1 MPDDDMLALKTA
13 ALFHD
18 MGHLVNYDTHEE
30 ESVKLARK
38 ILPAYYYTEKQIE
51 KISRLILCTHMPP
64 KPTDLL
70 EEIMCD
76 ADLDYLGRTDFVPV
90 SVNLFKEMKERGKID
105 SLHEWNNH
113 QIKFIQSHQYF
124 TQTARKLREV
134 NKNKQLEIIR
144 TEIKKALEAEEN
156 S

>member
-1 MPDDDMLALKTA
+1 
-13 ALFHD
+13 LFHD

-51 KISRLILCTHMPP
+51 KISRLILCTQMPP

-90 SVNLFKEMKERGKID
+90 SINLFKELNERKKID

-113 QIKFIQSHQYF
+113 QIKFIQNHQYF

-134 NKNKQLEIIR
+134 NKKNQLDNIR
-144 TEIKKALEAEEN
+144 AEMRRLIEKEDE
-156 S
+156 